1 MGSPTQG
8 IRRRRG
14 GCHWGRR
21 SLSDCSGIRKASRVQ
36 SWNQNQSQKMPEAVR
51 RVHNLVLRNRHHS
64 GERRPA
70 ALLQSEG
77 FIGIGATKTS
87 AKIRT
92 IRRGCLPYPLC
103 RHSGRFRQLFNENAR
118 LSKRIALPNGRYPA
132 DGRFKGA
139 IVANA

>member
-1 MGSPTQG
+1 
-8 IRRRRG
+8 
-14 GCHWGRR
+14 
-21 SLSDCSGIRKASRVQ
+21 
-36 SWNQNQSQKMPEAVR
+36 MPEAVR
-51 RVHNLVLRNRHHS
+51 HIHNLVLRNRHHS

-92 IRRGCLPYPLC
+92 IRRSCLPYPLC
-103 RHSGRFRQLFNENAR
+103 RYSGRFRQFSNENAGP
-118 LSKRIALPNGRYPA
+118 SKRIALPNARYPA
-132 DGRFKGA
+132 VGRFKGA